1 MTQFSQHV
9 SDEWDRLRHV
19 ERCLR
24 DAGRIYQNRVD
35 ITESL
40 RWANI
45 LLSFKYDAFR
55 RIKNLKI
62 LGMN

>member
-1 MTQFSQHV
+1 MTKFSQHV

-40 RWANI
+40 RWANV
-45 LLSFKYDAFR
+45 LLSLKYDAFE
-55 RIKNLKI
+55 KHKKSKI